1 MHRGQGRMEDS
12 LRHSLTQIA
21 EMHRIVALQTL
32 ERCFCGAVYSGAL
45 HALFKWRTAAEQMR
59 EEILRANLR
68 ARVAEIET
76 ILANERVSRAELAYE
91 LQEFGMK
98 RQLQLRAR

>member
-1 MHRGQGRMEDS
+1 MEDS

-21 EMHRIVALQTL
+21 EMHQIVALQTL
-32 ERCFCGAVYSGAL
+32 ERCICGAIYSGAL
-45 HALFKWRTAAEQMR
+45 HALLKWRAAADR
-59 EEILRANLR
+59 LHEEMLRANLR

-98 RQLQLRAR
+98 RRR